1 MHSFRI
7 EYHLLVFVCSLKI
20 AQPGDDPF
28 LGVWHILT
36 GYYSVSSNPQ
46 NTQQQTNKQ
55 TKNGIDSNIITDNY
69 TGLNGLSLKPGFHSL
84 TQVLTRF
91 YGLKRT
97 LGIKDWKKY
106 KLIRL
111 VTLSVASRQFL
122 ELRSLCI
129 TFIEWR

>member
-1 MHSFRI
+1 MHSLRI

-20 AQPGDDPF
+20 AQPGDDPL

-36 GYYSVSSNPQ
+36 GYYSVSSNPK

-84 TQVLTRF
+84 TQVLWT
-91 YGLKRT
+91 K
-97 LGIKDWKKY
+97 KDPWN
-106 KLIRL
+106 
-111 VTLSVASRQFL
+111 
-122 ELRSLCI
+122 
-129 TFIEWR
+129 